1 MKKLIA
7 SMLMVT
13 MLVSLSLPAFAA
25 EGSEMPVVGHVL
37 TQEETELFWAEHQ
50 KKVDMNVLLSLP
62 MMATVKLNRNVDG
75 FQGVGCGYF
84 VAEDSN
90 VSFVI
95 SNAPGASTY
104 NVGML
109 DSHGNPVSDWYPNV
123 PVNNPV
129 NFRYLIHGEEYHF
142 VVSSSD
148 VPEKGCTAVY
158 EVY

>member
-1 MKKLIA
+1 MSASPPPIA
-7 SMLMVT
+7 PSFTTNEQPLCCIRRN
-13 MLVSLSLPAFAA
+13 
-25 EGSEMPVVGHVL
+25 L
-37 TQEETELFWAEHQ
+37 TFTLYRIH
-50 KKVDMNVLLSLP
+50 L
-62 MMATVKLNRNVDG
+62 
-75 FQGVGCGYF
+75 
-84 VAEDSN
+84 
-90 VSFVI
+90 
-95 SNAPGASTY
+95 Y

-129 NFRYLIHGEEYHF
+129 NFRYLIPGEEYHF